1 MADPIHQFEIHK
13 VVDLSQFSF
22 ALPGTSY
29 LIDPSITNSVAAMMG
44 SVALFTVVFGAV
56 TARPQVVPGRFQAV
70 GEMLFGLIDNLV
82 SSIIGH
88 DGRKYFPYIFA
99 LFLFIL
105 GMNLLGL
112 FLVFTAT
119 SQLAVTATLGVM
131 TILLVLI
138 IGFAKNG
145 VGFFKLF
152 VPSGVPWPVL
162 PLIIPIEIISFL
174 LRPVT
179 LALRLFGNMMG
190 GHVALKVF
198 AGFIAGAVGMVAAG
212 SGVMGGFVG
221 ALSMGGVV
229 ALTALEFLVAFLQA
243 FVFAVLACI
252 YLNDVVNLGH
262 GH

>member
-22 ALPGTSY
+22 MLPGTSY
-29 LIDPSITNSVAAMMG
+29 VVDPSITNSVAAMMG
-44 SVALFTVVFGAV
+44 SLVLCTLFFGIV
-56 TARPQVVPGRFQAV
+56 TARPQVVPGRVQGI
-70 GEMLFGLIDNLV
+70 GEMLFGMIDNLV
-82 SSIIGH
+82 EGIIGH
-88 DGRKYFPYIFA
+88 DGRKYFPYVFA
-99 LFLFIL
+99 IFLFVL

-119 SQLAVTATLGVM
+119 SQLAVTATLGLM
-131 TILLVLI
+131 TIALVII

-145 VGFFKLF
+145 IGFFKLF

-162 PLIIPIEIISFL
+162 PFIIPIEIFSFL

-198 AGFIAGAVGMVAAG
+198 AGFIAAAVGMAAAG
-212 SGVMGGFVG
+212 SGLMGGFVG
-221 ALSMGGVV
+221 VLSMGGVV

-243 FVFAVLACI
+243 FVFAVLATI
-252 YLNDVVNLGH
+252 YINDVVNLGH